1 MGARLAGQRH
11 GVRGIRISY
20 GSGGFYNGGP
30 RQFARR
36 ADRPGQIRL
45 CQHDSELVLDLPLAT
60 EAVVPH
66 RPRP

>member
-1 MGARLAGQRH
+1 MGARLAGPRP
-11 GVRGIRISY
+11 GVREIRINC

-36 ADRPGQIRL
+36 ADTPGPIRL
-45 CQHDSELVLDLPLAT
+45 YQHDSELVLDLPLAT

-66 RPRP
+66 RPQP